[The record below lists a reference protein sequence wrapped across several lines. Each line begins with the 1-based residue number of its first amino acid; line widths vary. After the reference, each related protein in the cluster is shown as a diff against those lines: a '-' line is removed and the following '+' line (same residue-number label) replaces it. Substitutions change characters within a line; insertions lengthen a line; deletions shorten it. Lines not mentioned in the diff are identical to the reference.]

1 MVMCH
6 ATTFGRVLVARLT
19 ETNLGSRRQLAQ
31 SRSVNIE
38 EAYTMPELH
47 RATDGHPSFL
57 RRGMRG
63 LAITHL
69 EELPLIDLHVSIR
82 GAFGLVNGRIAGPV
96 SDRCVPC
103 TE

>member
-1 MVMCH
+1 MK
-6 ATTFGRVLVARLT
+6 
-19 ETNLGSRRQLAQ
+19 
-31 SRSVNIE
+31 
-38 EAYTMPELH
+38 EAYTVSELH

-82 GAFGLVNGRIAGPV
+82 GAFGLVNGRMAGPV
-96 SDRCVPC
+96 GDRCVPC